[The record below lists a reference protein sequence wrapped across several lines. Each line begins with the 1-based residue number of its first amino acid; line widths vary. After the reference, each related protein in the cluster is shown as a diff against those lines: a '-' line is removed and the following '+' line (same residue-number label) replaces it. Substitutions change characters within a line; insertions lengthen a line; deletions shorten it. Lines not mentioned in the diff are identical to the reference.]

1 MSDSLIPFG
10 KYKGQPIEAIAE
22 DRNYVEW
29 LTAQDW
35 FREKHRNLYS
45 IVINNFCEP
54 SETPEHNAIQARF
67 LDEEF
72 RLKFVS
78 VAIPRVWWYAQAD
91 GEMVEKAIAWAAS
104 LDNRDIARLGL
115 YGGRLLRVGSPRFE
129 NKGRDVELRYEAGL
143 SFGVRG
149 ETAGLDP
156 DFLIGSNLIIE
167 IKPDVGDDFPAILRQ
182 MRRNG
187 SDILLTRSYHGT
199 GVSEKIFCEY
209 MESQKMKV
217 VFEHEIDAVEKIS
230 IGEIC
235 PDEFFSAVRA
245 KKSSLGL

>member
-29 LTAQDW
+29 LTAQAW

-104 LDNRDIARLGL
+104 LDNRDIARLKISNR
-115 YGGRLLRVGSPRFE
+115 RLLRISNPRFE
-129 NKGRDVELRYEAGL
+129 NNGRDVELRY
-143 SFGVRG
+143 
-149 ETAGLDP
+149 TAGLDFGVSDVIGGSVP
-156 DFLIGSNLIIE
+156 NFCIGSSLAIE

-209 MESQKMKV
+209 MESQKLKV
-217 VFEHEIDAVEKIS
+217 IFEHEIDAAEKIS
-230 IGEIC
+230 FGEIC
-235 PDEFFSAVRA
+235 HDDFFSAVRT
-245 KKSSLGL
+245 KKSAASL